1 MCPVIRLLS
10 VYTNT
15 ENLFSVGAIKDLPY
29 SFSLLLQKPSHP
41 HYNTY
46 KISLLC
52 RSVNRALFALW
63 LTFSAIVISL
73 FIKINNNFTVITLC
87 HPLKKRNGIVKVSN
101 KSNESKCQS
110 LRQRTEPP
118 SARS

>member
-1 MCPVIRLLS
+1 MAVSPMCPVIRLLP

-15 ENLFSVGAIKDLPY
+15 ENLFSVGAVMDLPY

-63 LTFSAIVISL
+63 LTFSAIVILL
-73 FIKINNNFTVITLC
+73 F
-87 HPLKKRNGIVKVSN
+87 
-101 KSNESKCQS
+101 
-110 LRQRTEPP
+110 
-118 SARS
+118 

>member
-15 ENLFSVGAIKDLPY
+15 ENLFSVGAVMDLPY
-29 SFSLLLQKPSHP
+29 NFSLLLQKPSHP

-46 KISLLC
+46 KIILLC

-63 LTFSAIVISL
+63 LTFSAIVIA
-73 FIKINNNFTVITLC
+73 F
-87 HPLKKRNGIVKVSN
+87 LKKNRPLRGI
-101 KSNESKCQS
+101 
-110 LRQRTEPP
+110 
-118 SARS
+118 